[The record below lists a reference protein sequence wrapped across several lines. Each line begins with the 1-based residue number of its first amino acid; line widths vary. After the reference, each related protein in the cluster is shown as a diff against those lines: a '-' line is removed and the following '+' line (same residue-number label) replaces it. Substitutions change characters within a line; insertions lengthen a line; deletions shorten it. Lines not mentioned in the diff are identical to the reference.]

1 MITLD
6 TVNYFA
12 EISKVN
18 FSDLPDSIKEG
29 HEFLKDATE
38 NGQDWTIYH
47 DDNAIRETIDIYISK
62 LNKLLKKQHSPVKSI
77 PAPKAVKTVAPKAAP
92 AKKNTPP
99 PADKDEQS
107 PLLTERIPDE
117 LRFIRRFINL
127 NGKTKT
133 KEEILRFING
143 LQRAIIEK
151 RIRKTSPYASAV
163 RFIQSKLI
171 ELHNTMR
178 SKVAISLT
186 PQSLGRLKEAIQS
199 EAIMPDIFYLK
210 KYLNLNGKKGIK
222 AKVSQLIK
230 QMDKAHDKGKLNE
243 NSPYANAVDKAY
255 KNLLAYERNKSDK
268 PLLIEQAEL
277 NGLQGILNG
286 GGSLNGIGDVNTG
299 VQLMNSM
306 DFVNLKFEKLGFTG
320 KWRELIGD
328 PSPGFTAMVYGKPKL
343 GKSYL
348 CVDFAGYLARNHGRV
363 LYVAKEEGINST
375 LQDKLNEKDV
385 RHPNLTV
392 ASGLPTDLSNF
403 DFIFLDSVTRLNL
416 EPQDLE
422 HLKALWPRKSFI
434 YVFQTTKMGNFRGAQ
449 SFMHDVDVVIEVPE
463 KGKAVQ
469 MGRFNQGGEMQI
481 FNQAA

>member
-47 DDNAIRETIDIYISK
+47 DDNAIRETIDIYLSK
-62 LNKLLKKQHSPVKSI
+62 LNKLLKKRHSPVKSV
-77 PAPKAVKTVAPKAAP
+77 PATKAVKTVVPKAAP

-99 PADKDEQS
+99 PAADQQS
-107 PLLTERIPDE
+107 PSFTERIPEE

-127 NGKTKT
+127 NGKTKQ
-133 KEEILRFING
+133 KDDILRFVNA
-143 LQRAIIEK
+143 LQRAILEK
-151 RIRKTSPYASAV
+151 RIRKTSPYAKEIIMV
-163 RFIQSKLI
+163 QSKLI
-171 ELHNTMR
+171 ELHNTMPKR
-178 SKVAISLT
+178 IKIELKPGTLKALGELVQGEKVMPAITL
-186 PQSLGRLKEAIQS
+186 
-199 EAIMPDIFYLK
+199 LK
-210 KYLNLNGKKGIK
+210 KYLNMHGKPGMKEK
-222 AKVSQLIK
+222 A
-230 QMDKAHDKGKLNE
+230 GKLVVQFNRAVAKKTITE
-243 NSPYANAVDKAY
+243 GDPYANVLKT
-255 KNLLAYERNKSDK
+255 AYENLKSYVKNKTQK
-268 PLLIEQAEL
+268 TLLIEKGELRGL
-277 NGLQGILNG
+277 NGL
-286 GGSLNGIGDVNTG
+286 LNGIEGLQGVEETEG
-299 VQLMNSM
+299 VQVMNSM
-306 DFVNLKFEKLGFTG
+306 DFVNMKFEKLGFTG

-416 EPQDLE
+416 EPEDLE
-422 HLKALWPRKSFI
+422 HLKALWPGKSFI

-449 SFMHDVDVVIEVPE
+449 GFQHNVDIVIEVPE